1 MMRLCSTNRSIKYAW
16 TRINQIHKASLS
28 RSAQLSFSANAPKE
42 EIKTISIVRIPTR
55 NEYHR
60 VPLTL
65 VDVHL
70 RDEQLP
76 FAFFF
81 DETLDFD
88 KLASS
93 LEQVLKHYPV
103 MSGRI
108 DFEGK
113 DAGSPVAIQCGPED
127 AVSLSYGI
135 SDKPLSFWTSRGHSY
150 SGGGGHPILLPIF
163 DPLFQSGKQSASND
177 GVNSYS
183 RLATFRVI
191 HFAGGGTAITATFN
205 HALADAASSLR
216 FVECWGRET
225 RKKLYS
231 KSVSHDRSSATL
243 SGMIS
248 TELAEI
254 LGLSSPKANDLL
266 PDFISSRYS
275 VYRKEMQDFFH
286 NIFGSKEAEGK
297 EMEEASS
304 TLAESGHEYVVLLF
318 PPMLLKKM
326 KTHGM
331 AQCKADAQT
340 NSKDDFVSTNDMVT
354 AFGWIMK
361 RQLSGQQDWNMSMV
375 VNLRGRGGVD
385 AFSDL
390 NSLEGCGK
398 GVFGNAITNVFAS
411 MPARQKLSPRTD
423 VKLSLCVNEISRA
436 ASSIRAA
443 LVAGLLDV
451 PERVSMSKLG
461 RPVQPVPPAG
471 SSFATTSWGDFPLW
485 KIRFANERMVGFHGH
500 PSFPLPVGRTFSSV
514 IAPTKDGGCQYKLL
528 LPSDKASEARMLHK
542 HVSDDFMNSNNC
554 L

>member
-1 MMRLCSTNRSIKYAW
+1 MMRLSSINRSIKYAW
-16 TRINQIHKASLS
+16 ARAYQIHKASFS
-28 RSAQLSFSANAPKE
+28 PSVHISFSTNAPNE
-42 EIKTISIVRIPTR
+42 EIKTISTFRIPTR

-65 VDVHL
+65 VDVQL

-93 LEQVLKHYPV
+93 LEQVLKNYPV
-103 MSGRI
+103 VSGQI

-113 DAGSPVAIQCGPED
+113 DTSSPVAIQCGPD
-127 AVSLSYGI
+127 DTVSLSYGL
-135 SDKPLSFWTSRGHSY
+135 SEKPLSFWTSTRRGHSY

-177 GVNSYS
+177 GVDPYT

-225 RKKLYS
+225 RNKLYS

-243 SGMIS
+243 SGMIPPV
-248 TELAEI
+248 LAEI

-266 PDFISSRYS
+266 PDFLSSRYS
-275 VYRKEMQDFFH
+275 AYRKELQDFFQ
-286 NIFGSKEAEGK
+286 FGSKEAK
-297 EMEEASS
+297 DNEMEEESS
-304 TLAESGHEYVVLLF
+304 PLAESGHEYVVLFF
-318 PPMLLKKM
+318 PLALLKKM
-326 KTHGM
+326 KTFGM
-331 AQCKADAQT
+331 AQCKTDEQD
-340 NSKDDFVSTNDMVT
+340 NCNDVFVSTNDMVT
-354 AFGWIMK
+354 AFGWIIK
-361 RQLSGQQDWNMSMV
+361 RKLSGQQDWNISMV

-411 MPARQKLSPRTD
+411 MPAREKSSTRTD
-423 VKLSLCVNEISRA
+423 LRVSLCVIEISRA

-485 KIRFANERMVGFHGH
+485 QIRFANERMVGFHGH
-500 PSFPLPVGRTFSSV
+500 PSFPLPIGRTFSSV

-542 HVSDDFMNSNNC
+542 QVSDDFMKSSA
-554 L
+554 

>member
-1 MMRLCSTNRSIKYAW
+1 MMRLCATNRSSIKQSW
-16 TRINQIHKASLS
+16 TRINQIHKASFS
-28 RSAQLSFSANAPKE
+28 RSAHFSFSTNAPKD
-42 EIKTISIVRIPTR
+42 EIKIISTVRIPTR
-55 NEYHR
+55 NEHHR

-65 VDVHL
+65 VDVQL
-70 RDEQLP
+70 RFEQLPLAFFFHEQLP
-76 FAFFF
+76 FF
-81 DETLDFD
+81 

-93 LEQVLKHYPV
+93 LERVLRHYPV

-113 DAGSPVAIQCGPED
+113 DASSPVAIQCGPED
-127 AVSLSYGI
+127 AVSLSYGF
-135 SDKPLSFWTSRGHSY
+135 SEKPLSFWTSRGHSY

-163 DPLFQSGKQSASND
+163 DPLFQSGKQSAANG
-177 GVNSYS
+177 GVDSYS

-225 RKKLYS
+225 RNKLYS

-248 TELAEI
+248 PELAEI
-254 LGLSSPKANDLL
+254 LGLTSLKANNLL
-266 PDFISSRYS
+266 PDFISSRCS
-275 VYRKEMQDFFH
+275 VHRKELQDFF
-286 NIFGSKEAEGK
+286 NQFGSKEAK
-297 EMEEASS
+297 DIEMDEESS
-304 TLAESGHEYVVLLF
+304 MPADSGHEYVVLLF
-318 PPMLLKKM
+318 PPALLMKM

-331 AQCKADAQT
+331 AQCKTDAQD
-340 NSKDDFVSTNDMVT
+340 NSNDVFVSTNDMVT

-361 RQLSGQQDWNMSMV
+361 RHLSGQQDGNMSMV

-411 MPARQKLSPRTD
+411 MPARKESSPRTD
-423 VKLSLCVNEISRA
+423 FKFSLCVIEISRA
-436 ASSIRAA
+436 ALSIRAA
-443 LVAGLLDV
+443 LVALLLDV

-485 KIRFANERMVGFHGH
+485 QIRFADERMVGFHGY
-500 PSFPLPVGRTFSSV
+500 PSFPLPIGRTFSSV

-542 HVSDDFMNSNNC
+542 QVSDDFMKSNC

>member
-1 MMRLCSTNRSIKYAW
+1 MRLCSTNRAW
-16 TRINQIHKASLS
+16 TRINRIHKVSFS
-28 RSAQLSFSANAPKE
+28 RFSAHLSFSTSAPIE
-42 EIKTISIVRIPTR
+42 EIKTISTVRIPTR

-65 VDVHL
+65 IDVQL

-93 LEQVLKHYPV
+93 LEQVLKNYPV

-113 DAGSPVAIQCGPED
+113 DASSPVAIQCGPED
-127 AVSLSYGI
+127 AVSLSYGF
-135 SDKPLSFWTSRGHSY
+135 SEKPLSFWTTRGHSY
-150 SGGGGHPILLPIF
+150 IGGGGHPILLPIF
-163 DPLFQSGKQSASND
+163 DPLFQSGKKSASND
-177 GVNSYS
+177 GVDSYS

-225 RKKLYS
+225 RNKLYS

-248 TELAEI
+248 PELAEI
-254 LGLSSPKANDLL
+254 LGLSSPKANDIL

-275 VYRKEMQDFFH
+275 VYRKELQEFFQ
-286 NIFGSKEAEGK
+286 FGSNEANDNEI
-297 EMEEASS
+297 EEESNII
-304 TLAESGHEYVVLLF
+304 AESDHEYVVLPF
-318 PPMLLKKM
+318 PPALLKKM

-331 AQCKADAQT
+331 AQCKTDAQD
-340 NSKDDFVSTNDMVT
+340 NFNGVFVSTNDMVCG
-354 AFGWIMK
+354 FGWIMK

-411 MPARQKLSPRTD
+411 MPARENSSPRTD
-423 VKLSLCVNEISRA
+423 LKFSLCVIEISRA
-436 ASSIRAA
+436 ASTIRAA

-485 KIRFANERMVGFHGH
+485 RIRFANERMVGFHGH
-500 PSFPLPVGRTFSSV
+500 PSFPLPIGRTFSSV

-528 LPSDKASEARMLHK
+528 LPSDKANEARILHK
-542 HVSDDFMNSNNC
+542 QVSDDFMKSNA
-554 L
+554 